1 MTQSEKISQLEK
13 AVDFL
18 RLYIEI
24 LSSKQ
29 SAINYSILDTLEK
42 KYPEIYSEF
51 YSKYVDALE
60 LSFNDKMEISCSICL
75 IHLYL
80 NSNPKWLKNWRA
92 WRNQIPIIN
101 PKFREII
108 IGKLSSPNVS
118 QFTIMYTGFSFT
130 FALHN
135 L

>member
-29 SAINYSILDTLEK
+29 SAINSILDTLEK

-60 LSFNDKMEISCSICL
+60 LSFNDKMDGIENQL
-75 IHLYL
+75 F
-80 NSNPKWLKNWRA
+80 NMSNPLVSELQSKMTKELKGMKESNSYR
-92 WRNQIPIIN
+92 QS
-101 PKFREII
+101 E
-108 IGKLSSPNVS
+108 V
-118 QFTIMYTGFSFT
+118 
-130 FALHN
+130 
-135 L
+135 

>member
-13 AVDFL
+13 TVDFL

-60 LSFNDKMEISCSICL
+60 LSFNDKMDGIENQL
-75 IHLYL
+75 F
-80 NSNPKWLKNWRA
+80 NMSNPLVSELQSKMTKELKGMKESNSYR
-92 WRNQIPIIN
+92 QS
-101 PKFREII
+101 E
-108 IGKLSSPNVS
+108 V
-118 QFTIMYTGFSFT
+118 
-130 FALHN
+130 
-135 L
+135 